1 MHTSCTVHLLA
12 FLFFN
17 ENEEKREED
26 QIMNNVIL
34 IKDFMC
40 HSISDEVLN

>member
-1 MHTSCTVHLLA
+1 MHTSCTVHLLV
-12 FLFFN
+12 FLFVY

-26 QIMNNVIL
+26 QIMNYVML

-40 HSISDEVLN
+40 DSISDEVLN